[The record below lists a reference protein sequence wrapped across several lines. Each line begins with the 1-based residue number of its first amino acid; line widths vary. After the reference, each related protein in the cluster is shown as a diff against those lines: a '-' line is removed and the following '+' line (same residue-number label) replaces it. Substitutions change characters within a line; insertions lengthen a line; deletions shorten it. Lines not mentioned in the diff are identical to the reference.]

1 MNGNAPDTPAWDHI
15 AREIDHRCDADAAML
30 ARALRCIGL
39 VREFTLCRGDIP
51 GWAPDYQRLTPWRAR
66 MLATD
71 SKAAR
76 GLRSG
81 EWSADAIAAADA
93 QDARDRAAIA
103 ERNRA
108 LRDAPVFML
117 SRDSIDGRDTRRDEQ
132 AAALAHHADRLRAWF
147 TTPARGRRSKPEL
160 PSDGPVMPRPIFL
173 ALDGF
178 AWRDHTGA
186 AFGDGLA
193 SLAAFVWQV
202 SRGKALARVAR
213 VVGVSM
219 VSVRDLDRRIAAHEA
234 VYNVA
239 A

>member
-1 MNGNAPDTPAWDHI
+1 MTHTAPAWDHI
-15 AREIDHRCDADAAML
+15 AREIDHRCDVDAAML

-39 VREFTLCRGDIP
+39 VREYTLCRGDIP
-51 GWAPDYQRLTPWRAR
+51 GWAPPYERLTPWRAR
-66 MLATD
+66 LLATD
-71 SKAAR
+71 TKAAR
-76 GLRSG
+76 GLRAG
-81 EWSADAIAAADA
+81 EWSAEAVAAADA
-93 QDARDRAAIA
+93 QDARDRAAMA
-103 ERNRA
+103 DRNRA

-117 SRDSIDGRDTRRDEQ
+117 SRDSIDGRDERRAEQ
-132 AAALAHHADRLRAWF
+132 DAALAHHADRLRARF
-147 TTPARGRRSKPEL
+147 TTPARARRPKPEL

-186 AFGDGLA
+186 AFGEGLA

-213 VVGVSM
+213 VVGVPM
-219 VSVRDLDRRIAAHEA
+219 VTVRDLDRRIAAHEA
-234 VYNVA
+234 LQNVA